1 MALAHIIRL
10 RLGPAGYMD
19 HRIFL
24 LHHHLLW
31 AFGCLGCET
40 IRYGLGALASH
51 DSDGQLDAIDS
62 IDCLALDGF
71 YYGFLQSPP
80 PPVITINLCG
90 IYIYMYK
97 PLSHLPVDMHPLH

>member
-90 IYIYMYK
+90 IYIYIHIYICIN
-97 PLSHLPVDMHPLH
+97 H